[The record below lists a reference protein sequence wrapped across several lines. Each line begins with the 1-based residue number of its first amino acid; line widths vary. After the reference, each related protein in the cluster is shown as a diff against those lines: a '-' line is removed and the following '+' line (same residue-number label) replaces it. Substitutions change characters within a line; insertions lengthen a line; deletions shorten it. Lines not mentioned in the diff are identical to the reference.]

1 MRTRIAVFLIT
12 LSGLILEVGLTRIY
26 SASIWYHFAFVA
38 ISVALLGWGLGGF
51 TVHLWKTGKRGI
63 GEKGKLLSMNAAAV
77 VTLLY
82 AAAIPLCVW
91 LLVRYPFE
99 MDRLP
104 LYFLAPLLPFFL
116 AGMALSIVF
125 DIHRTVAGSLYFWD
139 LIGASIGAVAV
150 TLLLHVFG
158 GEAALLVA
166 SIAPAVAALLMS
178 LSPASRAQEN
188 NKQFGAVNPSP
199 NPLPEGEGSELRLQR
214 DDGPASMGQEADGR
228 RHDAGGSEREQSGR
242 GARGPSASSG
252 QDARAPGNDPP
263 TNADGSDNASP
274 SLTVGL
280 PPRDTHLS
288 SRLNPLPTG
297 RGSVTGLPRAIQVA
311 AVIGVVLAI
320 MGVVSTVKYGA
331 FRVKPGT
338 TKAMRN
344 QMDATPGA
352 HIVQTGWNAYSRI
365 DCVEGLPNS
374 FARLYIDSDAWTGIR
389 GWDGNLDSV
398 QDMKWSYRALPF
410 RLTPNAETMII
421 GPGGGPDVV
430 AALASGSKKVTA
442 VEMNPLM
449 LKFVRS
455 YGARAGNLYDR
466 PDVETVLSE
475 GRNFISR
482 TDKKF
487 DIILLGFVDSW
498 ASVASGGLSLS
509 ENYLYTAEAMR
520 AYYDH
525 LKPDGIL
532 VVLRW
537 EMDIPRLTSNAVA
550 TLGAGEAAK
559 RVVVLMEK
567 QANPNDYQQ
576 MLFMLRKEPFTDA
589 QLKEISTNW
598 TQANAVIMPG
608 GTAPPGIKEVLAG
621 TKTLQQYDAESNRYV
636 GAVWDDSP
644 FYFAIEKPWRMPGAI
659 AERMVK
665 WLLGP
670 SIAML
675 GIFAVFG
682 MPRRQRAE
690 GRRQKA
696 EGAVGGTSS
705 YIGSL
710 VYFAALGFG
719 FIAVEL
725 ALLQHLTLLV
735 GHPIYTLS
743 VLLFTLLAFGGIG
756 ASLSSRWS
764 MWKACAAVAI
774 IGTIEAL
781 ALPKLVPALLW
792 LPLWGRIAV
801 AILMI
806 APLGLAMGMPFPRG
820 LKQTGEGPLPAPPFY
835 WGLNGIMSVI
845 GSVTTVFVALIWGFQ
860 AAMLMGSACYV
871 LAALASVKA
880 FPTQL
885 AVSGEQNES
894 QGKGEEG
901 KG

>member
-1 MRTRIAVFLIT
+1 MRTRLSVFLIT

-51 TVHLWKTGKRGI
+51 TVHLWKGARG
-63 GEKGKLLSMNAAAV
+63 KGKGGRAEAGLQEAQGQEAGGGRPEAATTRATLSMNAAAL

-82 AAAIPLCVW
+82 AAAIPLCLW
-91 LLVRYPFE
+91 LLVRYPFD

-125 DIHRTVAGSLYFWD
+125 DIHRAVAGTLYFYD
-139 LIGASIGAVAV
+139 LIGAALGAVLV

-166 SIAPAVAALLMS
+166 AIAPAFAAFLLT

-188 NKQFGAVNPSP
+188 KKASDPGVASGLTPGYSM
-199 NPLPEGEGSELRLQR
+199 SRLQR
-214 DDGPASMGQEADGR
+214 DD
-228 RHDAGGSEREQSGR
+228 
-242 GARGPSASSG
+242 
-252 QDARAPGNDPP
+252 DPP
-263 TNADGSDNASP
+263 ATVGGTDSAEP

-280 PPRDTHLS
+280 
-288 SRLNPLPTG
+288 
-297 RGSVTGLPRAIQVA
+297 LPRGARGALPRVVQIA
-311 AVIGVVLAI
+311 AALGVVLAI
-320 MGVVSTVKYGA
+320 VAVVSTVKYGA

-344 QMDATPGA
+344 QMDATPGS

-389 GWDGNLDSV
+389 GWDGNLASV
-398 QDMKWSYRALPF
+398 QDMKGSYRALPF
-410 RLTPNAETMII
+410 RLTPNAETLII

-482 TDKKF
+482 TDRKF

-525 LKPDGIL
+525 LKPNGIL
-532 VVLRW
+532 VILRW

-550 TLGAGEAAK
+550 TLGANDAAK

-576 MLFMLRKEPFTDA
+576 MLFMLRKEPFSDA
-589 QLKEISTNW
+589 QQKEIREQW
-598 TQANAVIMPG
+598 TQANPIIMPD
-608 GTAPPGIKEVLAG
+608 GTAPPGLKEVLAG
-621 TKTLQQYDAESNRYV
+621 TKTLQQYDAESNRFV

-659 AERMVK
+659 AERMMK

-670 SIAML
+670 SVGLLAL
-675 GIFAVFG
+675 FAIFGKRKVKVD
-682 MPRRQRAE
+682 E
-690 GRRQKA
+690 GNKRTLPY
-696 EGAVGGTSS
+696 V
-705 YIGSL
+705 GSL

-756 ASLSSRWS
+756 ASFSSRWS
-764 MWKACAAVAI
+764 IWKACIAVAV
-774 IGTIEAL
+774 IGAIEAL

-801 AILMI
+801 AIILI

-820 LKQTGEGPLPAPPFY
+820 LKQTGEGSLPAPPFY
-835 WGLNGIMSVI
+835 WGLNGVMSVI
-845 GSVTTVFVALIWGFQ
+845 GSVTTVFVALMAGFQ
-860 AAMLMGSACYV
+860 AAMLMGTACYV
-871 LAALASVKA
+871 IAALASVKA
-880 FPTQL
+880 FPK
-885 AVSGEQNES
+885 AVGSER
-894 QGKGEEG
+894 
-901 KG
+901 

>member
-1 MRTRIAVFLIT
+1 MRTRISVFLIT

-51 TVHLWKTGKRGI
+51 TVHLAKQRKS
-63 GEKGKLLSMNAAAV
+63 LSMNAAAV

-82 AAAIPLCVW
+82 AAAIPLCLW

-99 MDRLP
+99 MERLP

-125 DIHRTVAGSLYFWD
+125 DIHRAVAGSLYFWD

-166 SIAPAVAALLMS
+166 AIAPAVAALLMS
-178 LSPASRAQEN
+178 LSPASRAETEN
-188 NKQFGAVNPSP
+188 
-199 NPLPEGEGSELRLQR
+199 E
-214 DDGPASMGQEADGR
+214 
-228 RHDAGGSEREQSGR
+228 EREQRAKLRSLTPALSQREREETPRR
-242 GARGPSASSG
+242 GSSG
-252 QDARAPGNDPP
+252 M
-263 TNADGSDNASP
+263 
-274 SLTVGL
+274 
-280 PPRDTHLS
+280 
-288 SRLNPLPTG
+288 
-297 RGSVTGLPRAIQVA
+297 LPRMVQVA
-311 AVIGVVLAI
+311 AILGVVLGIIA
-320 MGVVSTVKYGA
+320 VVSTVKYSA

-344 QMDATPGA
+344 QMDATPGS

-389 GWDGNLDSV
+389 GWDGNLENV

-410 RLTPNAETMII
+410 RLTPKAETLII

-449 LKFVRS
+449 LKFVRN

-482 TDKKF
+482 TDRKF

-550 TLGAGEAAK
+550 TLGANEAAK

-576 MLFMLRKEPFTDA
+576 MLFMLRKEPFSDA
-589 QLKEISTNW
+589 QLKEISANW

-608 GTAPPGIKEVLAG
+608 GTAPPGLKEVLAG
-621 TKTLQQYDAESNRYV
+621 TKTVQQYDAESARFV
-636 GAVWDDSP
+636 GPVWDDSP

-659 AERMVK
+659 AERLVK

-670 SIAML
+670 SMGML
-675 GIFAVFG
+675 ALFAVFG
-682 MPRRQRAE
+682 KPKRRRIAGE
-690 GRRQKA
+690 APAPAKTLPY
-696 EGAVGGTSS
+696 V
-705 YIGSL
+705 GSL

-764 MWKACAAVAI
+764 MWKACAAVAV

-781 ALPKLVPALLW
+781 ALPKLVPMLLW

-820 LKQTGEGPLPAPPFY
+820 LKQTGEGSLPAPPFY
-835 WGLNGIMSVI
+835 WGLNGVMSVI

-880 FPTQL
+880 FP
-885 AVSGEQNES
+885 AAA
-894 QGKGEEG
+894 KG
-901 KG
+901 

>member
-1 MRTRIAVFLIT
+1 MRTRISVFLIT

-51 TVHLWKTGKRGI
+51 TVHLWKQGLKQKGKRRK
-63 GEKGKLLSMNAAAV
+63 GEEGNRMSMNAAAV

-82 AAAIPLCVW
+82 AAAIPLCLW
-91 LLVRYPFE
+91 LLVRYPFDME
-99 MDRLP
+99 RLP

-125 DIHRTVAGSLYFWD
+125 DIHRSVAGSLYFYD
-139 LIGASIGAVAV
+139 LIGAALGAVLV
-150 TLLLHVFG
+150 TLLLHVLG
-158 GEAALLVA
+158 GEAALLAA
-166 SIAPAVAALLMS
+166 SAAPAVAAFLLS
-178 LSPASRAQEN
+178 LSPATRAQ
-188 NKQFGAVNPSP
+188 GV
-199 NPLPEGEGSELRLQR
+199 
-214 DDGPASMGQEADGR
+214 DI
-228 RHDAGGSEREQSGR
+228 RHQTSDVSG
-242 GARGPSASSG
+242 
-252 QDARAPGNDPP
+252 
-263 TNADGSDNASP
+263 NAP

-280 PPRDTHLS
+280 PPRRAS
-288 SRLNPLPTG
+288 
-297 RGSVTGLPRAIQVA
+297 GSMLPRMVQVA
-311 AVIGVVLAI
+311 AGLGVVLAI
-320 MGVVSTVKYGA
+320 VGVVSAVKYGA

-344 QMDATPGA
+344 QMDATPGS

-389 GWDGNLDSV
+389 GWDGNLESV

-410 RLTPNAETMII
+410 RLTPQAETLII

-482 TDKKF
+482 TDRKF

-520 AYYDH
+520 AYYEH

-550 TLGAGEAAK
+550 TLGANEAAK

-589 QLKEISTNW
+589 QLKEISANW

-608 GTAPPGIKEVLAG
+608 GTAPPGIREMLAG
-621 TKTLQQYDAESNRYV
+621 SKTVQQYDTESARFV
-636 GAVWDDSP
+636 GPVWDDSP

-659 AERMVK
+659 AERIVK

-670 SIAML
+670 SMGML
-675 GIFAVFG
+675 ALFAVFG
-682 MPRRQRAE
+682 KQRVTS
-690 GRRQKA
+690 
-696 EGAVGGTSS
+696 GAKNLPTLPYV
-705 YIGSL
+705 GSL
-710 VYFAALGFG
+710 IYFAALGFG

-764 MWKACAAVAI
+764 MWKACAAVAV
-774 IGTIEAL
+774 IGAIEAL
-781 ALPKLVPALLW
+781 ALPKLVPMLLW

-820 LKQTGEGPLPAPPFY
+820 LKQTGEGSLPAPPFY
-835 WGLNGIMSVI
+835 WGLNGVMSVI

-880 FPTQL
+880 FP
-885 AVSGEQNES
+885 VSSEQ
-894 QGKGEEG
+894 
-901 KG
+901 

>member
-1 MRTRIAVFLIT
+1 MRTRISVFLIT

-51 TVHLWKTGKRGI
+51 TVHLLKSRMR
-63 GEKGKLLSMNAAAV
+63 LSMNAAAV

-82 AAAIPLCVW
+82 AAAIPLCLW

-125 DIHRTVAGSLYFWD
+125 DIHRAVAGSLYFYD

-166 SIAPAVAALLMS
+166 AIAPALAAAMI
-178 LSPASRAQEN
+178 A
-188 NKQFGAVNPSP
+188 GI
-199 NPLPEGEGSELRLQR
+199 G
-214 DDGPASMGQEADGR
+214 GQEA
-228 RHDAGGSEREQSGR
+228 AR
-242 GARGPSASSG
+242 GA
-252 QDARAPGNDPP
+252 NK
-263 TNADGSDNASP
+263 
-274 SLTVGL
+274 
-280 PPRDTHLS
+280 
-288 SRLNPLPTG
+288 SRI
-297 RGSVTGLPRAIQVA
+297 VQVA
-311 AVIGVVLAI
+311 AALGVVLAI
-320 MGVVSTVKYGA
+320 VAVVATVKYGA

-344 QMDATPGA
+344 QMDASPGS

-389 GWDGNLDSV
+389 GWDGNLNSV
-398 QDMKWSYRALPF
+398 QDMKGSYRALPF
-410 RLTPNAETMII
+410 RLTPNAQTLII

-466 PDVETVLSE
+466 PDVETILSE

-482 TDKKF
+482 TDRKF

-525 LKPDGIL
+525 LSDNGIL

-550 TLGAGEAAK
+550 TLGASDASK

-567 QANPNDYQQ
+567 QANPNDYPQ
-576 MLFMLRKEPFTDA
+576 MLFMLRKQPFTNDQIA
-589 QLKEISTNW
+589 EMRTKW
-598 TQANAVIMPG
+598 TQANPIIMPD
-608 GTAPPGIKEVLAG
+608 GTAPPGLKELLAG
-621 TKTLQQYDAESNRYV
+621 TKTMQQYDAESSRYV

-670 SIAML
+670 SVGML
-675 GIFAVFG
+675 ALFAVFG
-682 MPRRQRAE
+682 KRKVVA
-690 GRRQKA
+690 
-696 EGAVGGTSS
+696 GAKNASTIP

-764 MWKACAAVAI
+764 IWKACAAVAV

-781 ALPKLVPALLW
+781 ALPRLVPSLLW
-792 LPLWGRIAV
+792 LPLWGRIVV
-801 AILMI
+801 AIILI

-820 LKQTGEGPLPAPPFY
+820 LKQTGEGSLPAPPFY

-845 GSVTTVFVALIWGFQ
+845 GSVTTVFVALIFGFQ
-860 AAMLMGSACYV
+860 AAMLMGSACYM

-880 FPTQL
+880 FGGGAP
-885 AVSGEQNES
+885 ES
-894 QGKGEEG
+894 RVEA
-901 KG
+901 

>member
-51 TVHLWKTGKRGI
+51 TVHLLKQRKP
-63 GEKGKLLSMNAAAV
+63 LSIQAAAV
-77 VTLLY
+77 TTLLY
-82 AAAIPLCVW
+82 AGAIPLCLW

-125 DIHRTVAGSLYFWD
+125 DIHRAVAGSLYFWD
-139 LIGASIGAVAV
+139 LIGAALGAVLV
-150 TLLLHVFG
+150 TVLLHLFG

-166 SIAPAVAALLMS
+166 TIAPAVAAGLLASPSQVSS
-178 LSPASRAQEN
+178 LKS
-188 NKQFGAVNPSP
+188 
-199 NPLPEGEGSELRLQR
+199 
-214 DDGPASMGQEADGR
+214 QEA
-228 RHDAGGSEREQSGR
+228 
-242 GARGPSASSG
+242 
-252 QDARAPGNDPP
+252 
-263 TNADGSDNASP
+263 P
-274 SLTVGL
+274 SLTVGF
-280 PPRDTHLS
+280 PQQ
-288 SRLNPLPTG
+288 
-297 RGSVTGLPRAIQVA
+297 RGARIVQVA
-311 AVIGVVLAI
+311 AALGVVLAI
-320 MGVVSTVKYGA
+320 IAAVSAIKYET
-331 FRVKPGT
+331 FRVKPGR

-344 QMDATPGA
+344 QMDENPQARIA
-352 HIVQTGWNAYSRI
+352 YTGWNAYSRI
-365 DCVEGLPNS
+365 DAVEGVAPGHV
-374 FARLYIDSDAWTGIR
+374 ARLYIDSDAWTSINE
-389 GWDGNLDSV
+389 WDGKLESAKGLRD
-398 QDMKWSYRALPF
+398 SYRALPF
-410 RLTPNAETMII
+410 RLTPNAETLVI
-421 GPGGGPDVV
+421 GPGGGADVV
-430 AALASGSKKVTA
+430 SALASGSRKVTA
-442 VEMNPLM
+442 VELNPLM

-466 PDVETVLSE
+466 PDVETIQSE
-475 GRNFISR
+475 GRNYISR

-487 DIILLGFVDSW
+487 DIIFMGFVDSW

-520 AYYDH
+520 AFYDH
-525 LKPDGIL
+525 LSDNGIM

-550 TLGAGEAAK
+550 TLGANEAAK

-567 QANPNDYQQ
+567 QAAPNDFPQ
-576 MLFMLRKEPFTDA
+576 MLFMLRKRPFTEA
-589 QLKEISTNW
+589 ELKEIKENW
-598 TQANAVIMPG
+598 TQANAVVAPG
-608 GTAPPGIKEVLAG
+608 GIAPAGIKEVLAG
-621 TKTLQQYDAESNRYV
+621 TKTLDQYEAESPRYV
-636 GAVWDDSP
+636 GPVWDDSP
-644 FYFAIEKPWRMPGAI
+644 FYFAIDRPWRMPGTI
-659 AERMVK
+659 AERILK
-665 WLLGP
+665 WLLAP
-670 SIAML
+670 SVL
-675 GIFAVFG
+675 LLVVFAVFG
-682 MPRRQRAE
+682 RPRRRKIE
-690 GRRQKA
+690 GEA
-696 EGAVGGTSS
+696 AGPGSGISP

-756 ASLSSRWS
+756 AALSPRWS

-781 ALPKLVPALLW
+781 ALPKLVPTLLW

-801 AILMI
+801 AIALM

-820 LKQTGEGPLPAPPFY
+820 LKHTGEGSLPAPPFY

-845 GSVTTVFVALIWGFQ
+845 GSVTTVFVALNWGFQ
-860 AAMLMGSACYV
+860 AAMLMGGACYV
-871 LAALASVKA
+871 LAALASMKA
-880 FPTQL
+880 FPNQL
-885 AVSGEQNES
+885 AVSREP
-894 QGKGEEG
+894 
-901 KG
+901 